1 MRGLVLG
8 MVLLGVVLPGS
19 TFAASAATADE
30 ACVVWAR
37 ESGFAQSVADHDAA
51 AFKAYLHPDA
61 VFVDGGNRATRG
73 IDAITEGWAG
83 IIAGEKLVLRWYPDA
98 VDVAADGALA
108 LSRGP
113 YWMDFPN
120 APEDKRF
127 LAGRFSSTWQRGAD
141 GQWLVVFD
149 GGGGNVPVAATA
161 AQVETLAA
169 ARKDCAVP

>member
-8 MVLLGVVLPGS
+8 VLLLGNAVPA
-19 TFAASAATADE
+19 FAAPADE
-30 ACVVWAR
+30 TCAVWAR
-37 ESGFAQSVADHDAA
+37 ESGFAQSVADHDTA
-51 AFKAYLHPDA
+51 AFKSYLHPDA

-73 IDAITEGWAG
+73 VDAITAGWAG
-83 IIAGEKLVLRWYPDA
+83 IIAGEKIVLRWYPDA

-113 YWMDFPN
+113 YWMEFPG
-120 APEDKRF
+120 APEDKRY

-149 GGGGNVPVAATA
+149 GGGGNVPVPATA
-161 AQVETLAA
+161 AEVAALDA
-169 ARKDCAVP
+169 ARKSCPVP